1 MACGPWCLSVKTNR
15 WTNKREF
22 IANMNVLSLVPA
34 TSNANCIMSLAHV
47 LGLMSYSQSDGWTC
61 HPQELLNHSHQL
73 GSSGAGCSSL
83 LGA

>member
-61 HPQELLNHSHQL
+61 HPQEPLNHSHQL